1 MISFRVTLRMNSNK
15 EKLAALIIIYK
26 KKREMAKVGKK
37 CWVKPWIERRAK
49 HGACSTLIAE
59 LHIED
64 AQQFRNFVRMSAVQ
78 VQFLINLIGPQIVK
92 QDTIMRSAIPV
103 YERVMVTLRFLAT
116 GDSYSSL
123 QYLFRIPVC
132 TIGRIVKEVTVAI
145 YEMLK
150 ESYLKTV
157 ESSTNN

>member
-1 MISFRVTLRMNSNK
+1 
-15 EKLAALIIIYK
+15 
-26 KKREMAKVGKK
+26 
-37 CWVKPWIERRAK
+37 
-49 HGACSTLIAE
+49 
-59 LHIED
+59 
-64 AQQFRNFVRMSAVQ
+64 MSAVQ